1 MSELAIILVL
11 LSAGIHALWNLLA
24 HYQKIDSSLFLRSNF
39 VACLAALPLE
49 LFADWQG
56 DFFPATVWGLL
67 VLTGLSHAF
76 YYLALVMG
84 YRSGNFSV
92 VYPIARALPIVF
104 LALFDIARGQIPDLL
119 GWLGIVLVSMGCF
132 LAPLQ
137 SWGQMEIRDYWN
149 QTTFWIFAIVF
160 ANVGY
165 TCVDKIAV
173 GFFPSNGF
181 EAARYDLLKAWFAVV
196 FLGLGLKLFGQ
207 STDNTDNVEE
217 SKETLGFIASW
228 KWPIAY
234 AIFVFGSYWLMV
246 WAYQMSP
253 YTSYLV
259 GLRQISIFLGVV
271 FAALF
276 LRESISRLRFGAVAA
291 IVLGAM
297 CLTQAT

>member
-24 HYQKIDSSLFLRSNF
+24 HHQKIDSSLFLRSNL
-39 VACLAALPLE
+39 VACLAVLPLE

-56 DFFPATVWGLL
+56 DYFPGTVWGLL
-67 VLTGLSHAF
+67 ALTGLSHAF
-76 YYLALVMG
+76 YYIGLVMG

-92 VYPIARALPIVF
+92 VYPIARALPILF
-104 LALFDIARGQIPDLL
+104 LALFDIVRGEMPDLL

-137 SWGQMEIRDYWN
+137 SWGKFEIGDYWN
-149 QTTFWIFAIVF
+149 QTTFWIFTIVF
-160 ANVGY
+160 ATVGY

-181 EAARYDLLKAWFAVV
+181 EAARYDLLGAWFAVV
-196 FLGLGLKLFGQ
+196 FLGLGLKLFGET
-207 STDNTDNVEE
+207 TDNSEVEE
-217 SKETLGFIASW
+217 SKETLGFVASW
-228 KWPIAY
+228 KWPLAY

-246 WAYQMSP
+246 WAYQLSA

-259 GLRQISIFLGVV
+259 GLRQVSIFFGVI
-271 FAALF
+271 FALLF
-276 LRESISRLRFGAVAA
+276 LEESVSWLRFGAVGA
-291 IVLGAM
+291 IVLGAIFI
-297 CLTQAT
+297 TQAT